1 MDQAKMLR
9 RLVEERQKNENGP
22 KIIAITSG
30 KGGVGKTNFTVNLAI
45 AMAMCG
51 KKILI
56 IDADLGMANVDV
68 ILGTTP
74 QYNLLNLLDDNLS
87 LEEIMA
93 TGPHDIKYISGGSGL
108 EKLANLNINELEYI
122 IDTIDQ
128 CEYVADYI
136 FIDTGA
142 GLNKNVLNFII
153 AADEVILLTTPEPT
167 AITDAYAIMKAY
179 SYYSKQSLIGVV
191 VNRIFEDNEEELVLS
206 KLSKTAEKFLD
217 LYVKKIGGIYEDRNL
232 IKAVKAQQP
241 VLMAYPN
248 TIASRCIKDI
258 AYNMINDVQLTRYG
272 GLRGF
277 LDKLRRILR

>member
-122 IDTIDQ
+122 IDKIDQ

-248 TIASRCIKDI
+248 TAASRCIKDI

>member
-122 IDTIDQ
+122 IDKIDQ

-217 LYVKKIGGIYEDRNL
+217 L
-232 IKAVKAQQP
+232 
-241 VLMAYPN
+241 
-248 TIASRCIKDI
+248 
-258 AYNMINDVQLTRYG
+258 
-272 GLRGF
+272 
-277 LDKLRRILR
+277 

>member
-1 MDQAKMLR
+1 
-9 RLVEERQKNENGP
+9 
-22 KIIAITSG
+22 
-30 KGGVGKTNFTVNLAI
+30 
-45 AMAMCG
+45 MAMCG

-122 IDTIDQ
+122 IDKIDQ

-248 TIASRCIKDI
+248 TIASRCTI
-258 AYNMINDVQLTRYG
+258 
-272 GLRGF
+272 
-277 LDKLRRILR
+277 